1 MRHFFCAFAVIGF
14 LLAQAACG
22 YTLQHTQNPLMDRYG
37 VRRIYV
43 SPLVN
48 NTYKPGVENLVYN
61 ELIKV
66 IAANGRVALVD
77 RTEESDAVLSGQV
90 TEASYSRSASTTAD
104 QLFPFST
111 GGSFPGVTRPSNNI
125 EIASEYSAV
134 LSASFRLNLNHAKP
148 GQKEVLWSGNFRRA
162 QPFPANN
169 QLGSFGTTSSL
180 INDSEFDRALRELAQ
195 SVMANLHE
203 SMLAM
208 F

>member
-1 MRHFFCAFAVIGF
+1 MRHFLCAFAVIGF